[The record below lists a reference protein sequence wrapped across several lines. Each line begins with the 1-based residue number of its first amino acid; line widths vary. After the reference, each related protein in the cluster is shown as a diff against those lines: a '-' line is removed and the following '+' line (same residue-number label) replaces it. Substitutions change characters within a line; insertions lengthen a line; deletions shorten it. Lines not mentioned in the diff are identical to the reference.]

1 MTQMNTPEVTLAKAQ
16 EFLKTNDDDNTIVI
30 INDFIQ
36 NSKKKYWTQ
45 NHEQLISVLIE
56 VAIRKNNLKFLKDG
70 LNYYRGISQNTNI
83 DSLANILTKTKELVE
98 DKFMKAQKSYQG
110 IVKLK
115 NFKIIFLISILN
127 FIRKLIFKI

>member
-56 VAIRKNNLKFLKDG
+56 VAVRKNKLKFLKDG

-98 DKFMKAQKSYQG
+98 DKFIKAQKSYQG
-110 IVKLK
+110 IVKI
-115 NFKIIFLISILN
+115 KIL
-127 FIRKLIFKI
+127 

>member
-115 NFKIIFLISILN
+115 NFKIIFLITILN